1 MRLPYAIPRS
11 PVSLT
16 VFAILLA
23 FVHLGWAAE
32 ATTKPDP
39 PGTRTTHV
47 LFSPANLRFGQ
58 VAVGKARIQTVTI
71 TNMGE
76 SDRKLLRVV
85 TEGKGFTLSGLDLPL
100 TLSKGESFTFRGI
113 FAPGFHGTARGSI
126 SFVWENPDIKNPAPI
141 LGMSGIGA
149 DEELTVDP
157 AMMNFGAV
165 PVGSTSSLAGKL
177 TAPGSAVTIS
187 SAVISNSEF
196 NCTGL
201 SFPFTIP
208 AGGSQDFMVVFLP
221 QVSSAASATLSFL
234 DDAGN
239 TLAIED
245 LTGTG
250 ILLQNYLVDLSWN
263 ASTSQDV
270 IGYNVYRGNTSGGPY
285 QKINSVLDAST
296 VYTDT
301 SVADGE
307 TYYYVSTAVN
317 SNEQESVYSNEAQ
330 AVIPGDAIA
339 GGRGRIVIRP
349 TFTRQITT
357 ARPVPAH
364 H

>member
-1 MRLPYAIPRS
+1 MRLPYALPRF
-11 PVSLT
+11 PVGSA

-23 FVHLGWAAE
+23 FVHLGWAVE
-32 ATTKPDP
+32 ATTKPDL
-39 PGTRTTHV
+39 PGAPTAPI

-58 VAVGKARIQTVTI
+58 VTVGKVRIQTVTI
-71 TNMGE
+71 TNVGE
-76 SDRKLLRVV
+76 SDRRLLRVV

-113 FAPGFHGTARGSI
+113 FAPGFHGAARGSI
-126 SFVWENPDIKNPAPI
+126 SLVWENPDIKNPVPI

-157 AMMNFGAV
+157 TSMNFGAV
-165 PVGSTSSLAGKL
+165 PVGSTSILAGKL

-187 SAVISNSEF
+187 SAVSSNSQF
-196 NCTGL
+196 TCTGL
-201 SFPFTIP
+201 SFPLTIP

-221 QVSSAASATLSFL
+221 QFSSAASATLSFL

-239 TLAIED
+239 TLAVEN
-245 LTGTG
+245 LTGSG
-250 ILLQNYLVDLSWN
+250 IVLQNYFVDLSWN

-285 QKINSVLDAST
+285 QKLNSVLDAST

-317 SNEQESVYSNEAQ
+317 SDGQESAYSNEAQ
-330 AVIPGDAIA
+330 AVIPGNANA
-339 GGRGRIVIRP
+339 GGRGRTVIRA
-349 TFTRQITT
+349 TFTRRI
-357 ARPVPAH
+357 AADRPVLPH